1 MATRKQRRRREQTF
15 RHNMTLVTKD
25 EEGNEVE
32 TTAAELRA
40 KSGKPPKVKADPA
53 DASANKKKGAARP
66 NTRAT
71 REPPVPSW
79 RRSVRRALPWGGV
92 MFVVVM
98 LFFTQMPLAARIIWG
113 LFYALAFIPLTY
125 WIDRLTYRTW
135 QRRQAKQ
142 QQS

>member
-1 MATRKQRRRREQTF
+1 MPSKKQRRRREQTF
-15 RHNMTLVTKD
+15 RHNMALVVKD

-40 KSGKPPKVKADPA
+40 KSGKPAKVKADPA
-53 DASANKKKGAARP
+53 TKKKGAART

-79 RRSVRRALPWGGV
+79 RRSVKRGLPWGAV

-98 LFFTQMPLAARIIWG
+98 LFFTQMNLAARIIWG
-113 LFYALAFIPLTY
+113 LLYAAAFIPLTY

-142 QQS
+142 QSS